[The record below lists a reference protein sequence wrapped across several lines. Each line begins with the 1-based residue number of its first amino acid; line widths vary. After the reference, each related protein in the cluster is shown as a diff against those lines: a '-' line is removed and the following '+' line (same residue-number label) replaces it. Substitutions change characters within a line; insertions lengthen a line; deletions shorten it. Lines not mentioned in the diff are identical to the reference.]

1 MSGGLTP
8 PRIPWRSFE
17 RAVPFNF
24 SADAVQPA
32 FIYAFKTST
41 MLDYFGLQF
50 SDADVAG
57 VGLYVEGS
65 LVRASYGALS
75 FSLRGIRA
83 RLLEGMSLAVP
94 LHVPAGGEL
103 RLSFEIPMDVAS
115 DRVYGGA
122 VLLGGM
128 ERTS

>member
-1 MSGGLTP
+1 MNSLTP

-24 SADAVQPA
+24 PADAVQPA
-32 FIYAFKTST
+32 FIYAFKTSAI
-41 MLDYFGLQF
+41 LDYFGLQF
-50 SDADVAG
+50 SNPDV
-57 VGLYVEGS
+57 
-65 LVRASYGALS
+65 LVRASCGALS